1 MKQVPNTLPVIL
13 CVDVEPYNRQINPG
27 GGEDW
32 EGVEES
38 ARYFDSLRNR
48 VEETAG
54 APAHFNWFFRMDPQI
69 ERAYGSP
76 GWAAQ
81 RYGEVIERLDAAGDE
96 LGLHT
101 HAWRWD
107 EGAGRW
113 VTDHDDPRWVEHCV
127 RMSFEA
133 YREAFGRDC
142 ASFRFGDRW
151 MNDETMDLL
160 ESLGVKY
167 ELTLEP
173 GRIPRPYPA
182 DKSPVG
188 TLPDFVG
195 VPRRPY
201 RPSRRDFR
209 EPEPGDERDLWA
221 IPMSTGKEPGRFVRV
236 KRAAAALGLDLRKR
250 NDTVPLNLG
259 LDAALFRALTESWLE
274 AAEEKYLALIVRSD
288 NSLPSRGRA
297 HVEENLDFLLSHPLA
312 PRLRFT
318 TPAEAL
324 ALLAVDTQ
332 NGRP

>member
-1 MKQVPNTLPVIL
+1 MKQDLNAIPVIL
-13 CVDVEPYNRQINPG
+13 CVDFEPYNRQIRPDE
-27 GGEDW
+27 GENW
-32 EGVEES
+32 EGV
-38 ARYFDSLRNR
+38 A
-48 VEETAG
+48 ETAEYFGALRSRLEEVTG

-69 ERAYGSP
+69 EHAYGSA
-76 GWAAQ
+76 GWAAE
-81 RYGEVIERLDAAGDE
+81 RYGEVIERFDAAGDE

-113 VTDHDDPRWVEHCV
+113 VTDHDNQRWVEHCV

-133 YREAFGRDC
+133 YREAFGRPC
-142 ASFRFGDRW
+142 LSFRFGDRW
-151 MNDETMDLL
+151 MNEETMDLL
-160 ESLGVKY
+160 ESLGVRF

-173 GRIPRPYPA
+173 GRIPRPYPT

-209 EPEPGDERDLWA
+209 EHEPGNERDLWA
-221 IPMSTGKEPGRFVRV
+221 IPVSTGKEPGRFVGV
-236 KRAAAALGLDLRKR
+236 KRAAAALGIDLRKR

-259 LDAALFRALTESWLE
+259 LNAPLFRALTESWLA
-274 AAEEKYLALIVRSD
+274 AAEEQYLVLIVRSD

-297 HVEENLDFLLSHPLA
+297 HVEENFDFLLTHPLA

-324 ALLAVDTQ
+324 ALLEGTRQ
-332 NGRP
+332 ET